1 MVLFAEP
8 SKNLKIV
15 LGGNNYLQDISITE
29 ATLKKFARQL
39 RTKKGDKQTLKR

>member
-15 LGGNNYLQDISITE
+15 LDGNNCLQDLHITE
-29 ATLKKFARQL
+29 ATLKKVAR
-39 RTKKGDKQTLKR
+39 